1 MERREAAGRDFG
13 GLRVFP
19 RFVWADLGALGRPS
33 VRLSY
38 LSGIGERGG
47 CGVGGGCQRG
57 AWPIATVPRIFSPP
71 GGRALPPNI
80 PGFSGLNKGV
90 VLGRSHPHPVAFP
103 PFPSHPPQVLG
114 VAELRYEPFDLEVA
128 FGQLAVA
135 ELTVVHYHREAGGK
149 SRRDSASSANGHL
162 RSPSHA
168 AVAQIFQAAG
178 PGPWPLRPCLEIFSA
193 LGGRALPPNIPGFSG
208 LNKGVVGWGGGRFS

>member
-71 GGRALPPNI
+71 GARALPPNI
-80 PGFSGLNKGV
+80 PGFSVLNKGV
-90 VLGRSHPHPVAFP
+90 VWGGRIPIPLPPRFSQAIPPRCWGSQNYGTNRLIWRSRSVSSQWRNSQWSIITGRPGENPAGIPPARRTVIFVLLLMRRSPKFFRPQGRGLGRYVRASKFFRRWGIA
-103 PFPSHPPQVLG
+103 PSHPTYRVFR
-114 VAELRYEPFDLEVA
+114 V
-128 FGQLAVA
+128 
-135 ELTVVHYHREAGGK
+135 
-149 SRRDSASSANGHL
+149 
-162 RSPSHA
+162 
-168 AVAQIFQAAG
+168 
-178 PGPWPLRPCLEIFSA
+178 
-193 LGGRALPPNIPGFSG
+193 
-208 LNKGVVGWGGGRFS
+208 